1 MAVKDFLPSWAKEV
15 VDIPEDGEVATRN
28 ARLDML
34 KWVVAFDNLALAY
47 AANDVSLR
55 HKVFLHELL
64 FFFAP
69 CRFGH
74 TLTPRRTFVSASK

>member
-47 AANDVSLR
+47 AANDVSFR
-55 HKVFLHELL
+55 HKAFLHELL
-64 FFFAP
+64 FLFTP

-74 TLTPRRTFVSASK
+74 TLTPRRTFVSACK